1 MPRHRKWLQ
10 LFVLVILVA
19 AACGGD
25 DSDSGGGA
33 DGPTQRIT
41 VVLPNPSAVNV
52 FNLCAAMGEGY
63 LADQGIEA
71 QVEAVDGSGP
81 VLQAMVAGQAQIGL
95 PGPGPVLGAI
105 AQGED
110 PVMFFNHFS
119 QSLFGIVVP
128 DESEYEAIEDLSGQ
142 TIGVGTAE
150 GAEVSFARAILSDAG
165 LEEGSDYEFLPVG
178 DGGQATAAFERG
190 EIEAYSAAISD
201 MAIIEARGLSLRE
214 LTPEEFLTY
223 FGNGYAA
230 MGSTIEQDP
239 DLIEG
244 FSRAMAQGTEFAKAN
259 KEATL
264 EHCGEINPEEA
275 SDPELTDALYEAIVP
290 RTEPLEGNEVGYFPP
305 EAWEAW
311 QESILE
317 SGELDAPVDDL
328 ESAYTNDYVDS

>member
-1 MPRHRKWLQ
+1 MRHRKWLQ
-10 LFVLVILVA
+10 LFVLLILLSA
-19 AACGGD
+19 SCGGD
-25 DSDSGGGA
+25 DDDAGGGGA
-33 DGPTQRIT
+33 DGSTQPIT

-52 FNLCAAMGEGY
+52 FNLCAAIGEGY
-63 LADQGIEA
+63 LADEGLKA
-71 QVEAVDGSGP
+71 TVEAVDGSAA
-81 VLQAMVAGQAQIGL
+81 VLQAMVAGQAEIGL

-128 DESEYEAIEDLSGQ
+128 DESEYASIEDLGGQ

-150 GAEVSFARAILSDAG
+150 GAEVSFARAIFADAG
-165 LEEGSDYEFLPVG
+165 LEEGADYEFLAVG

-201 MAIIEARGLSLRE
+201 MAIIEARGLPLRE

-223 FGNGYAA
+223 FGNGYTT

-239 DLIEG
+239 ELIEG

-264 EHCGEINPEEA
+264 EHCGEVNPEEA
-275 SDPELTDALYEAIVP
+275 SDPELADALYEAIVP
-290 RTEPLEGNEVGYFPP
+290 RTEPLEGNAVGYFPP

>member
-1 MPRHRKWLQ
+1 MRRCKWLQ
-10 LFVLVILVA
+10 LLLLVA
-19 AACGGD
+19 LVTAGCGGD
-25 DSDSGGGA
+25 DDSDARDGAGG
-33 DGPTQRIT
+33 PIQQIT
-41 VVLPNPSAVNV
+41 VLLPNPSAINV

-63 LADQGIEA
+63 LADEGIEA
-71 QVEAVDGSGP
+71 RVEAVDGSGP

-110 PVMFFNHFS
+110 PVLFFNHFS

-128 DESEYEAIEDLSGQ
+128 DDSEFEAIEDLDGL

-150 GAEVSFARAILSDAG
+150 GAEVSFARAILTDAG
-165 LEEGSDYEFLPVG
+165 LEEGTDYEFLPVG
-178 DGGQATAAFERG
+178 DGGQATAAFERD
-190 EIEAYSAAISD
+190 EIQAYSAAISD
-201 MAIIEARGLSLRE
+201 MAIIEARGLPLRE
-214 LTPEEFLTY
+214 LTPEEFLSY

-239 DLIEG
+239 ELIEG
-244 FSRAMAQGTEFAKAN
+244 FSRAMTQGTEFAREN
-259 KEATL
+259 KEETL
-264 EHCGEINPEEA
+264 EHCAEINPEEA

-290 RTEPLEGNEVGYFPP
+290 RTEPIEGNEIGFFPP

-328 ESAYTNDYVDS
+328 DSAYTNEFVGS